1 MGCQTPL
8 RHQHHHYYN
17 LIQVVPEIQ
26 WTHRFSEVS
35 FGMAFCIVLKV
46 FTEKVVVAVLELEG
60 FVSYEVA
67 SQSPEI
73 VKIRESRVIKL
84 HTF

>member
-1 MGCQTPL
+1 MGCQTL
-8 RHQHHHYYN
+8 HHHRHHHYYN

-35 FGMAFCIVLKV
+35 FDMAFCIVIKA
-46 FTEKVVVAVLELEG
+46 FTEKVVAVLELEEL
-60 FVSYEVA
+60 VSYEVA

-73 VKIRESRVIKL
+73 VKI
-84 HTF
+84 T